1 MSRIRR
7 GPMRPGFEPYQ
18 DRSGQWRW
26 RLFAAN
32 GQVVATSNEA
42 FVSRAGCMRAV
53 RAVRALI
60 GSLP

>member
-18 DRSGQWRW
+18 DRSGQ
-26 RLFAAN
+26 
-32 GQVVATSNEA
+32 VVATSNEA
-42 FVSRAGCMRAV
+42 FVSRAGCLRAIRAV
-53 RAVRALI
+53 RTII